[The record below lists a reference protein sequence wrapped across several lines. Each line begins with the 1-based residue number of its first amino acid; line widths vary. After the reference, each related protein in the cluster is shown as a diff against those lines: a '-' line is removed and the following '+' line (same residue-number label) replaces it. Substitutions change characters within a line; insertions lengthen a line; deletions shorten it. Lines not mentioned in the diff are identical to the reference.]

1 MASGSRFGSAAA
13 WYDRPGMRVL
23 LDYRPALRAATGV
36 GAFVHHLAAALA
48 DPELGGSGA
57 EPIDVTLFSSSWKDR
72 LGPVADRG
80 LPAAVTAID
89 RRIPVRLLNVAWHRA
104 EWPPIEALTGR
115 CFDVVHSPH
124 PLLLPSRRAA
134 QVVTIHDL
142 DFLGHPERAWG
153 EIRRDYPALARRH
166 ARRAARVVVPSRH
179 TADEVVRRLGVP
191 RERIAICPNGAPPWK
206 PREAPPAAGHL
217 LFVGS
222 LAPRKN
228 VTGLLAAYAR
238 LAERREPPELVL
250 AGGAAPDG
258 AGAAWRQTLE
268 DPRLAGR
275 VRRAGYVDT
284 PTLRSLYAG
293 ACALVLPSL
302 DEGFGLP
309 ALEAMTLGVPVVASD
324 RGALPEVVGEAG
336 LLVDPTSPAALENAL
351 GRILDEPEL
360 RARCAARGPVQARKF
375 DWRRSARALRAAY
388 RQAIAARADG
398 APAAHHAPPA
408 REKPATRS
416 DRAASTD
423 RTA

>member
-1 MASGSRFGSAAA
+1 
-13 WYDRPGMRVL
+13 MRVL

-36 GAFVHHLAAALA
+36 GAFIHHLAAALA
-48 DPELGGSGA
+48 DPELGGSGD

-72 LGPVADRG
+72 LGSVADRG
-80 LPAAVTAID
+80 LPGAVSAID

-115 CFDVVHSPH
+115 SFDVVHSPH
-124 PLLLPSRRAA
+124 PLLLPSRGAA
-134 QVVTIHDL
+134 QVVTIHDV
-142 DFLGHPERAWG
+142 DFLRHPERAWG

-179 TADEVVRRLGVP
+179 TADEVVRRLEVP

-206 PREAPPAAGHL
+206 PRPAPPEAGHL

-238 LAERREPPELVL
+238 LAERRREPPELVL
-250 AGGAAPDG
+250 AGGAAPGG
-258 AGAAWRQTLE
+258 AGAAWRRALE

-275 VRRAGYVDT
+275 VRHTGYVDAT
-284 PTLRSLYAG
+284 TLRALYAG

-309 ALEAMTLGVPVVASD
+309 ALEAMTLGVPVVASN

-336 LLVDPTSPAALENAL
+336 LLVDPTSPGALENAL

-360 RARCAARGPVQARKF
+360 RARCAARGPLQARKF

-388 RQAIAARADG
+388 RQAIATQAG
-398 APAAHHAPPA
+398 GPAAAQDTPA
-408 REKPATRS
+408 QDTPVAQDVPVAGGDPATS
-416 DRAASTD
+416 KD

>member
-1 MASGSRFGSAAA
+1 
-13 WYDRPGMRVL
+13 MRVL

-36 GAFVHHLAAALA
+36 GGFIHQLAAALA
-48 DPELGGSGA
+48 DPDLGGPGG
-57 EPIDVTLFSSSWKDR
+57 EPVDVTLFSSSWKDR

-80 LPAAVTAID
+80 LPAGVAAID

-115 CFDVVHSPH
+115 RFDVVHSPH

-134 QVVTIHDL
+134 QVVSIHDL
-142 DFLGHPERAWG
+142 DFLHHPERAWK
-153 EIRRDYPALARRH
+153 EIRHDYPALALRH
-166 ARRAARVVVPSRH
+166 ARRAAHVVVPSHYTAGEVARH
-179 TADEVVRRLGVP
+179 LGVP
-191 RERIAICPNGAPPWK
+191 RERIAVCPCGAPSWT
-206 PREAPPAAGHL
+206 PRPAAPDGGHL

-228 VTGLLAAYAR
+228 VAGLLAAYTR
-238 LAERREPPELVL
+238 LAAGRTRVPDLVL
-250 AGGAAPDG
+250 AGGDAPDG
-258 AGAAWRQTLE
+258 AGAEWLRALD
-268 DPRLAGR
+268 DPPLAGR
-275 VRRAGYVDT
+275 VRRTGYVDAAM
-284 PTLRSLYAG
+284 LRSLYAA

-336 LLVDPTSPAALENAL
+336 LLVDPTDPAALEDAL

-360 RARCAARGPVQARKF
+360 AARCAERGLAQARKF

-388 RQAIAARADG
+388 RQAIETRAG
-398 APAAHHAPPA
+398 GPAAKGDPA
-408 REKPATRS
+408 VP
-416 DRAASTD
+416 DNPAASVN